1 MAYLEMKGITKV
13 FPGVVAN
20 DDVSFAVERSSIH
33 ALVGENG
40 AGKTTLMRVLYG
52 MYKPEAGE
60 IFLDGRQADISSPH
74 DSIELGIG
82 MVHQEFQLVPSLT
95 VAENIV
101 LGYEPHKGIWL
112 DKQTT
117 QAQVS
122 EISERFGLHVDP
134 DMPIREIPVGV
145 QQRVEILKLLYRQAE
160 LLILDEPTAVLTPQ
174 EVESFFQVLKR
185 LCSQGH
191 TIILITHKLKE
202 VISIC
207 NYATVLRR
215 GVNVGTVEVAKS
227 SKAEIASLMVGRE
240 VEHIYQKEEISSP
253 VPKLICEDVSAL
265 DDRRLPALRSIS
277 FTVNAGEILGIAGVE
292 GNGQSELLEVL
303 AGQRQAEGKIT
314 LDGDNL
320 SDHGTRFIRET
331 GVALIPESR
340 KTQGLNLQGKVSENL
355 VSNTYYQPPFSKYG
369 ILSID
374 KISKYGHKLIQ
385 RFDIRTES
393 PNAVAATLSGGNAQK
408 IIIARELADRP
419 EVLVAAHPTRGLDI
433 SATQFVH
440 EEMLGLRAQNVAVL
454 LISADL
460 DELLALADRILVLFE
475 GRFVGEVDPKTV
487 TYERLGLLMAGHVN
501 DA

>member
-1 MAYLEMKGITKV
+1 MKGITKV

-20 DDVSFAVERSSIH
+20 DNVSFAVERSSIH

-52 MYKPEAGE
+52 MYKPDAGE
-60 IFLDGRQADISSPH
+60 IFLDGRQVNISSPH

-112 DKQTT
+112 DKQTM

-174 EVESFFQVLKR
+174 EVEGFFQVLKR

-202 VISIC
+202 VMSIC

-215 GVNVGTVEVAKS
+215 GVNVGTVEVAMS
-227 SKAEIASLMVGRE
+227 CEAEIASLMVGRE
-240 VEHIYQKEEISSP
+240 VEHKYQKDEISSP
-253 VPKLICEDVSAL
+253 VPKLVCEDVSAL
-265 DDRRLPALRSIS
+265 DNRRLPALRSIS

-292 GNGQSELLEVL
+292 GNGQSELVEVL

-314 LDGDNL
+314 L
-320 SDHGTRFIRET
+320 
-331 GVALIPESR
+331 VKPEWR
-340 KTQGLNLQGKVSENL
+340 
-355 VSNTYYQPPFSKYG
+355 
-369 ILSID
+369 
-374 KISKYGHKLIQ
+374 
-385 RFDIRTES
+385 
-393 PNAVAATLSGGNAQK
+393 
-408 IIIARELADRP
+408 
-419 EVLVAAHPTRGLDI
+419 
-433 SATQFVH
+433 
-440 EEMLGLRAQNVAVL
+440 
-454 LISADL
+454 
-460 DELLALADRILVLFE
+460 
-475 GRFVGEVDPKTV
+475 
-487 TYERLGLLMAGHVN
+487 
-501 DA
+501 